1 MGCFKRI
8 LIGLGIVVVLIV
20 AIGTGGYF
28 YLKNQTKEYVATLQS
43 HGGVEIRQN
52 GLVGRY
58 YAPKGVKHHTAVLML
73 GGSNGGFPYG
83 AAAANLA
90 EAGYPTF
97 ALAYFHDQRGRPAD
111 SPPYL
116 ANIPLEYF
124 FRALE
129 WMKTQ
134 PAINPDKIVLMGES
148 RGGELVL
155 LLGSLR
161 PDVAGVIAYS
171 PSHVLWAGLDPTL
184 GQPAWTLKGKGLPFL
199 KATFKSATEYCDGFK
214 TALATAS
221 PKTLAAVSIPV
232 ENIHGPVLLISS
244 KTDHLWPASFMSN
257 AAAARLKVHAFPYP
271 VTNLQFDD
279 SSHLLM
285 GFGPGLVKMGIPYV
299 WEMDFGGSAEGTR
312 KARDTGWAASKAFL
326 AEIEASSTS
335 AAPSAPSSPSK

>member
-20 AIGTGGYF
+20 AVGTGGYF

-58 YAPKGVKHHTAVLML
+58 YAPKGAKHHTAVLLL

-83 AAAANLA
+83 AAAASLA

-97 ALAYFHDQRGRPAD
+97 ALAYFQDPAGKPAD
-111 SPPYL
+111 RPKYL

-124 FRALE
+124 FHTLD

-171 PSHVLWAGLDPTL
+171 PSHVIWAGLDPTYS
-184 GQPAWTLKGKGLPFL
+184 QPAWTLQGKALPFL
-199 KATFKSATEYCDGFK
+199 KTSYKFGAPFLTMFEN
-214 TALATAS
+214 ALAGAT

-232 ENIHGPVLLISS
+232 ENIHGPVLFISS

-257 AAAARLKVHAFPYP
+257 AAAARLKAHAFTYP

-285 GFGPGLVKMGIPYV
+285 GYGPGLVKMEIG
-299 WEMDFGGSAEGTR
+299 R
-312 KARDTGWAASKAFL
+312 ASCR
-326 AEIEASSTS
+326 ERV
-335 AAPSAPSSPSK
+335 